1 MDEDK
6 DKDKDKNENED
17 EEGTCAERV
26 PYDLHIEPLGEQVH
40 EVAAH
45 AVAVKDTDR
54 ATVHS
59 RMHATCSAACCQGD
73 RGRMSRR
80 RGIRKDGFEK

>member
-1 MDEDK
+1 M
-6 DKDKDKNENED
+6 
-17 EEGTCAERV
+17 
-26 PYDLHIEPLGEQVH
+26 PYDLHIESLREQVH

-59 RMHATCSAACCQGD
+59 RMHATCSAVCHQGE
-73 RGRMSRR
+73 RGMRSRR
-80 RGIRKDGFEK
+80 RGMWSRRGAMRKDGFEKEKEEEKEEEQEEDKKRR